1 MINGKRLFLV
11 QRLSFFCLSFLLG
24 TWLNLPFQVSSKPS
38 WLTATPVDYCV
49 VKLCRLCKTNVLR
62 SLLLLSS
69 SYVTLTYQCH
79 SFSNSIE
86 AVVLALSI
94 TLLFLSHPPDSQ
106 QQAPV
111 CINLWRMNYFQD
123 PHSYLLFH
131 S

>member
-1 MINGKRLFLV
+1 MVNGKRLFLV

-24 TWLNLPFQVSSKPS
+24 TWLDLLSNYHLIHL
-38 WLTATPVDYCV
+38 WLTATPLDYCV

-69 SYVTLTYQCH
+69 SYVMLTYQCH

-94 TLLFLSHPPDSQ
+94 TLLFLSYPPDSQ

-111 CINLWRMNYFQD
+111 CINLWHMNYFQN

-131 S
+131 F